1 MAPGD
6 HRATQ
11 AITMREHEPENR
23 PDASSGRSDDQGHRR
38 ELQQTA
44 PLVW

>member
-1 MAPGD
+1 
-6 HRATQ
+6 
-11 AITMREHEPENR
+11 MREHEPENR

-44 PLVW
+44 PLVLQLSVVVFVVHD